1 MTQQDSAQILQYLND
16 CGAQFNAMMQE
27 VVKRLLSHQIPTA
40 MNPFLP
46 PQSVA
51 QAMSGA
57 VKLDPRTFLQQQ
69 IQFLEKQQRL
79 WHSATRAFMGEMQ
92 EPLVREP
99 AGDKRF
105 SDPDWQGNP
114 AFNYVKQAY
123 LLNAE
128 FMQQMVDALQF
139 DDQKIGEQVRFYTRQ
154 LINSMAPTNYVLTN
168 PEVCREILTTEGEC
182 LARGIDRFIR
192 DLENSPAE
200 AFKITQVDLNAFR
213 LGKDLACTPGSV
225 IFRNHLIELLH
236 YSPATS
242 EVYSTPLLIVPPF
255 INKFYILD
263 LDARKSLVRWLVAQ
277 GFDVYMISWVN
288 PDESYSEIDFS
299 DYMFDGIIAALDVV
313 EAVSGSENINAAGYC
328 VGGTLLGITQ
338 SYLKAR
344 GDHRIASLTLLT
356 TLFDFSEPGEVGNY
370 MNAQML
376 PMIEQS
382 VKAKGY
388 LDGRILALS
397 FSLLRENNLFWS
409 FFVEN
414 YLKGKDPVP
423 FDILYWNSDSTNL
436 PAAAYLS
443 YLNDM
448 YIGNRLRNPGGVRV
462 GDVALD
468 LSSIEVPAYC
478 LAAQADHIVLWQAA
492 YRSAALLPGEVRFV
506 LTESG
511 HVAGVVNPAE
521 RGKYGHW
528 VSQQPLPENPEE
540 WLSQATLVGGS
551 WWLDWREW
559 LVPKSGTK
567 RPARPVGSIDYPPLA
582 DAPGRYVQV
591 RLERAFSPQPASEE
605 PQTASSVA

>member
-1 MTQQDSAQILQYLND
+1 
-16 CGAQFNAMMQE
+16 
-27 VVKRLLSHQIPTA
+27 
-40 MNPFLP
+40 
-46 PQSVA
+46 
-51 QAMSGA
+51 
-57 VKLDPRTFLQQQ
+57 
-69 IQFLEKQQRL
+69 
-79 WHSATRAFMGEMQ
+79 MGEVP
-92 EPLVREP
+92 EPLIQES

-105 SDPDWQGNP
+105 HDPDWQNNP

-139 DDQKIGEQVRFYTRQ
+139 DDQKLGEQVRFYTRQ

-168 PEVCREILTTEGEC
+168 PEVCREILTSEGEC

-200 AFKITQVDLNAFR
+200 AFKITQVDMHAFR
-213 LGKDLACTPGSV
+213 LGKDLACTPGKV

-236 YSPATS
+236 YAPQQKQVHSI
-242 EVYSTPLLIVPPF
+242 PLLIAPPF
-255 INKFYILD
+255 INKYYILD
-263 LDARKSLVRWLVAQ
+263 LDAKKSLVRWLVEQ
-277 GFDVYMISWVN
+277 GFEVFMISWVN
-288 PDESYSEIDFS
+288 PDERHSETDFQ
-299 DYMFDGIIAALDVV
+299 DYMFDGVIAALNVV
-313 EAVSGSENINAAGYC
+313 EEVAGSDKINVAGYC
-328 VGGTLLGITQ
+328 VGGTLLGMTQ
-338 SYLKAR
+338 AYLKAR
-344 GDHRIASLTLLT
+344 GDERIHSLTLLT

-370 MNAQML
+370 MNTQML

-436 PAAAYLS
+436 PAAAYLF
-443 YLNDM
+443 YLNQM
-448 YIGNRLRNPGGVRV
+448 YIGNQLREPGGIAIA
-462 GDVALD
+462 DVALD
-468 LSSIEVPAYC
+468 LRTIDIPTYC

-492 YRSAALLPGEVRFV
+492 YRSVALLKGEVKFV

-511 HVAGVVNPAE
+511 HVAGVVNPAD

-528 VSQQPLPENPEE
+528 VGETLPANPED
-540 WLSQATLVGGS
+540 WLSEAKLVNKS
-551 WWLDWREW
+551 WWLDWGQW
-559 LVPKSGTK
+559 LASRSGDL
-567 RPARPVGSIDYPPLA
+567 RPARTPGSAIYPPVA
-582 DAPGRYVQV
+582 EAPGEYVQT
-591 RLERAFSPQPASEE
+591 RLEQSFA
-605 PQTASSVA
+605 TASAAPIKEPSSALG